1 MTARE
6 LREIRPTV
14 PVILCTGY
22 ADNPTEAKAHAVAR
36 GGER

>member
-14 PVILCTGY
+14 PVILYAGY
-22 ADNPTEAKAHAVAR
+22 ADNLEAGR
-36 GGER
+36 DRQ